1 MKQILEADMRY
12 KLTALV
18 FCALLAH
25 SGSAGSALPVSKA
38 QARTWILHV
47 TPLPKSI
54 EISGKVAVPR
64 SGVTIMASGNGGL
77 LARQAYKE
85 LQEVVGA
92 SGVGR
97 TAFTVKLQVGG
108 PEAER
113 LRALRNP
120 DQSYA
125 ILPGAGDKGLKL
137 VALSPRGLYY
147 ASKTLQQLIQARSAG
162 DTVEMP
168 IMRATDWPDMEDR
181 GLWGADSY
189 LHLRRLGDLKM
200 NYIEQISIVGV
211 DEQGHPYAQIK
222 PGHAPLLKEGPLY
235 GIEFVPVILH
245 LEQVGGKGVFKAY
258 PNLKGQ
264 SPHEGAIC
272 YSQPQFIDIL
282 AEWIAQFGSL
292 PGVREVDVWM
302 TENLCQLGGCQCE
315 ECKRTDRSVLEVRTI
330 LAAWRKAR
338 EKAPGVGLRILTSE
352 ETEYSNEM
360 IFKEVP
366 PEVKVWYYHSLLTY
380 NTGETPVLWRKYLSD
395 FAGGHWLGV
404 CPNLNSTVAFTQPF
418 TGADFIHYRMN
429 EFVDKKVS
437 GLIGYA
443 SPRLYYYWFN
453 VEGTAEW
460 SWNAKGRSPH
470 EFALSYAVRHRIA
483 NPEKFAEWADTI
495 GPVEWDIYG
504 SDWPSGE
511 QRTTPGPVAEALRQG
526 KLPELGYVLWDAYR
540 VPFGDIKSVQQLD
553 ADVAAAE
560 KALKLAKQM
569 GTPELINEALIAQG
583 EINSLKALWELKR
596 LVKPEGIADRDKDAA
611 QRWFRVYVDGLKQ
624 AADSLPKW
632 EACIDSAQDQG
643 PFTRT
648 PVDVI
653 NVAIEQ
659 MRKVAGDFGIE
670 SH

>member
-1 MKQILEADMRY
+1 MNRIAFVVF
-12 KLTALV
+12 LV
-18 FCALLAH
+18 I
-25 SGSAGSALPVSKA
+25 AGSVSA
-38 QARTWILHV
+38 SPISREQARTWVMQIA
-47 TPLPKSI
+47 PLPKSV

-64 SGVTIMASGNGGL
+64 SGIHILMSANAGELG
-77 LARQAYKE
+77 RQASKE
-85 LQEVVGA
+85 LRNAIGA
-92 SGVGR
+92 PLVER
-97 TAFTVKLQVGG
+97 TAFTVKLLVGG

-113 LRALRNP
+113 LRALKNS
-120 DQSYA
+120 DQSYV
-125 ILPGAGDKGLKL
+125 ILPGTNDKGLKL

-147 ASKTLQQLIQARSAG
+147 ASKTLQQLIQARSAAG
-162 DTVEMP
+162 DTIEMP
-168 IMRATDWPDMEDR
+168 IMRVTDWPDMEDR

-200 NYIEQISIVGV
+200 NYIEQISVVGV
-211 DEQGHPYAQIK
+211 DEQGRPYARIK
-222 PGHAPLLKEGPLY
+222 PGHGPLLTEAPLY
-235 GIEFVPVILH
+235 GIEFVPVVLH
-245 LEQVGGKGVFKAY
+245 LEQVGGRGVFEAY
-258 PNLKGQ
+258 PNLKGR

-282 AEWIAQFGSL
+282 AEWIAQFGSV

-302 TENLCQLGGCQCE
+302 TENLAQKGGCQCD
-315 ECKRTDRSVLEVRTI
+315 ECKKTDRSVLEARTI
-330 LAAWRKAR
+330 LAAWNKA
-338 EKAPGVGLRILTSE
+338 KDKVPNLGLRILTSE
-352 ETEYSNEM
+352 ETEYSNEL
-360 IFKEVP
+360 IFKELP

-395 FAGGHWLGV
+395 FAGSHWLGV

-443 SPRLYYYWFN
+443 TPRLYYFWFN
-453 VEGTAEW
+453 VEAAAEW

-470 EFALSYAVRHRIA
+470 EFALSYAVRHGIA
-483 NPEKFAEWADTI
+483 DPEKFAEWADTI
-495 GPVEWDIYG
+495 GPVEWDVYG
-504 SDWPSGE
+504 SHWPSGE
-511 QRTTPGPVAEALRQG
+511 QRSTPGPVAETLRQG

-540 VPFGDIKSVQQLD
+540 VPFGDIKSAQQLD
-553 ADVAAAE
+553 ADVAAAD

-583 EINSLKALWELKR
+583 EINSLKALWELKH
-596 LVKPEGIADRDKDAA
+596 LVKPEGIADKDKDAA
-611 QRWFRVYVDGLKQ
+611 RRWFQVYVDGLKQ

-632 EACIDSAQDQG
+632 EACIDPVQDQG

-659 MRKVAGDFGIE
+659 MRKVAGDFDIE
-670 SH
+670 LN